1 MNGVRNF
8 SKYMLY
14 SLYIDSIIDEFDI
27 LTLLRSEYFD
37 RKGCFS
43 DNSEGVTKTE

>member
-27 LTLLRSEYFD
+27 LTLLRSEYFG